1 MPDAEVSKKRFY
13 GIDLL
18 KALSM
23 LMIVTLHVLGN
34 GGVLGMLE
42 PLTVRYEAAYFLEAM
57 CFCAVNCFGLATGYI
72 MCKTRFSS
80 HRLGA
85 LWLEVVWH
93 TFGLTLLFYL
103 FMPGS
108 AGPWQFFT
116 SFFPVTFSYYW
127 YFTAYFG
134 MFFFIPF
141 FNRLIDT
148 LGKRTLRRLVFCF
161 VFLFTI
167 MPTSARSDI
176 FRTGD
181 GYTVAWLTALYFI
194 GAYLRLYKPAV
205 KLKTFTYFL
214 LYVMMVLLTWMSK
227 LGFQILRPGSEGM
240 IFFKYTSPTILLAA
254 VFLLMAFEG
263 LEHRWVK
270 KAAEF
275 FGPTAF
281 GVYIIHCHPLVWF
294 NLLQN
299 RFVFLAHLPFAPMVF
314 GILASAGVVFF
325 VCSMAD
331 RVRFE
336 IFKKLGIARRC
347 KAVFELLGRF
357 GTNLENAMDN
367 WI

>member
-72 MCKTRFSS
+72 MCRTRFSS

-141 FNRLIDT
+141 FLSFCVFRVEIKTDKSEILLRIRIFPQRISASFFC
-148 LGKRTLRRLVFCF
+148 GRTLC
-161 VFLFTI
+161 TT
-167 MPTSARSDI
+167 PS
-176 FRTGD
+176 
-181 GYTVAWLTALYFI
+181 
-194 GAYLRLYKPAV
+194 
-205 KLKTFTYFL
+205 
-214 LYVMMVLLTWMSK
+214 
-227 LGFQILRPGSEGM
+227 
-240 IFFKYTSPTILLAA
+240 
-254 VFLLMAFEG
+254 
-263 LEHRWVK
+263 
-270 KAAEF
+270 
-275 FGPTAF
+275 
-281 GVYIIHCHPLVWF
+281 
-294 NLLQN
+294 
-299 RFVFLAHLPFAPMVF
+299 
-314 GILASAGVVFF
+314 
-325 VCSMAD
+325 
-331 RVRFE
+331 
-336 IFKKLGIARRC
+336 
-347 KAVFELLGRF
+347 
-357 GTNLENAMDN
+357 
-367 WI
+367 